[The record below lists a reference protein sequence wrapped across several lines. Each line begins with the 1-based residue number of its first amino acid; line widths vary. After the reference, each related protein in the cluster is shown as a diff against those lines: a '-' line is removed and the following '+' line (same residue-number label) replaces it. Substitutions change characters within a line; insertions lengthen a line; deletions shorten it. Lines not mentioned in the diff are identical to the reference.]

1 MSDSDNDNDVEFV
14 QHDQPLI
21 KRSRYYDDVDV
32 ESSESSDDDD
42 DEEEDDSF
50 VVSDHDSLVSNDDR
64 NCTHKSETA
73 DWSSIISGL
82 RNRRQFL
89 HAAQCP
95 NCAKYVRYLAK
106 YVQKLSTIQ

>member
-1 MSDSDNDNDVEFV
+1 M
-14 QHDQPLI
+14 QHVQPLV
-21 KRSRYYDDVDV
+21 KRSRYYDDVAE

-42 DEEEDDSF
+42 EEDEDDSF
-50 VVSDHDSLVSNDDR
+50 VVSDHDSLVSIDDR
-64 NCTHKSETA
+64 NYTHKSETA

-89 HAAQCP
+89 HTAQCP
-95 NCAKYVRYLAK
+95 NCAKYVQYLAK